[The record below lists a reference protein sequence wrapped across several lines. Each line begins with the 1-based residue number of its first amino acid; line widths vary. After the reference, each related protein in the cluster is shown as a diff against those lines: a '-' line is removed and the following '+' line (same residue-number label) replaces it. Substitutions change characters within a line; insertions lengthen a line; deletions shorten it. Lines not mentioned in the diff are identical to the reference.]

1 MLLLELVLM
10 LMLCAVALGWI
21 ARHFKFPYPIAL
33 VVGGAALGFIPKL
46 PQFPFDPQLILV
58 LVLPPI
64 LYQAALLTSWNDF
77 KANIRPIGLL
87 AIGLVIATT
96 LAVGA
101 ALKMVVPDIP
111 WAAAFVLGAIVSP
124 PDAVAA
130 TAILSR
136 LNIPRR
142 IVTVLEG
149 ESLVN
154 DASGLVLYKFAIAA
168 VLTGTF
174 SLADASIQFAA
185 VSLGGLAVGIGLAF
199 VFIAIHKRL
208 NDPFIEVLTS
218 LTIPYTAY
226 IVAESLQV
234 SGVLAVVAAGLVRG
248 RYSPEIV
255 SAEMRILARSVW
267 NILAFML
274 NSLIFMLIGIHL
286 SNVLEK
292 LAVYSVTEL
301 VGWGFFISAVAIA
314 VRFAWVYPA
323 TYLPRLLK
331 RGLRERAP
339 QPHNHELF
347 IISWCGMRGIV
358 SLAAALALPVALPG
372 GEPFPH
378 RDLIVFLT
386 FFVIAI
392 TLVGQGLTLP
402 SFIRRLKVGSDWNI
416 QNEQQR
422 IRSAMGAAAIA
433 AIDGIMLA
441 ENAPGAWADQL
452 RTEITDRIT
461 LAAPQGL
468 ELSPKA
474 DLIMRLR
481 HAAIVAERKEL
492 IRLWRSNEISDEV
505 MHHLEEILDYQEAHL

>member
-1 MLLLELVLM
+1 MLLLELVL
-10 LMLCAVALGWI
+10 LLLLCAVGLGWV

-33 VVGGAALGFIPKL
+33 VFGGAVLGFMPRL

-58 LVLPPI
+58 IVLPPI

-87 AIGLVIATT
+87 AIGLVGATT

-101 ALKMVVPDIP
+101 ALKLVVPDVP

-168 VLTGTF
+168 VLTGAF
-174 SLADASIQFAA
+174 SLADASVQFAA
-185 VSLGGLAVGIGLAF
+185 VSLGGLAVGVCLSF

-208 NDPFIEVLTS
+208 GDPFIEVLTT
-218 LTIPYTAY
+218 LTIPYVTY
-226 IVAESLQV
+226 IAAESLHC

-248 RYSPEIV
+248 RYAPEIV
-255 SAEMRILARSVW
+255 SAEMRIIARSVW
-267 NILAFML
+267 NVLVFML
-274 NSLIFMLIGIHL
+274 NSLIFMLIGIQM
-286 SNVLEK
+286 SDVVEK
-292 LAVYSVTEL
+292 LARYSIAEL
-301 VGWGFFISAVAIA
+301 LGWGLFITAVSVA

-323 TYLPRLLK
+323 AYLPRLLS
-331 RGLRERAP
+331 RGVREREPAP
-339 QPHNHELF
+339 RGNELF
-347 IISWCGMRGIV
+347 IVSWCGMRGIV
-358 SLAAALALPVALPG
+358 SLAAAFALPVALPNG
-372 GEPFPH
+372 DPFPH

-386 FFVIAI
+386 FFVIAM

-402 SFIRRLKVGSDWNI
+402 SFIRRLKVGSDWSMRS
-416 QNEQQR
+416 EQQR
-422 IRSAMGAAAIA
+422 VRAAMSAAAIG
-433 AIDGIMLA
+433 AIDEIVAA
-441 ENAPGAWADQL
+441 EGAPAEWADRL
-452 RTEITDRIT
+452 RAEIDDRIA
-461 LAAPQGL
+461 LAAPEGL
-468 ELSPKA
+468 ESSPRA
-474 DLIMRLR
+474 ELVTRLR
-481 HAAIVAERKEL
+481 HAALVAERKEL
-492 IRLWRSNEISDEV
+492 IRLWRNNEISDEV